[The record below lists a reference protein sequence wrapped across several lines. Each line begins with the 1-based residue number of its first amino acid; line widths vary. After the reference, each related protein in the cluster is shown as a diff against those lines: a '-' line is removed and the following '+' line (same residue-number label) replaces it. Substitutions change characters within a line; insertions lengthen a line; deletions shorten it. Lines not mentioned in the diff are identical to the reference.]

1 MWTPVILVLGVLLV
15 PASVR
20 TQERAPG
27 LYSGQDSIVSLNDT
41 SFHDTV
47 SGRQHAWLVEFY
59 ASWCGYCRNFA
70 PVFAEF
76 AGEVAAWGDVIRSDL
91 QAMFD
96 GVRKSPIYIAC
107 LCQMYH
113 LRIF

>member
-27 LYSGQDSIVSLNDT
+27 LYSSQDSIVSLNDT

-76 AGEVAAWGDVIRSDL
+76 AGEVAAWGDVIR
-91 QAMFD
+91 QTCK
-96 GVRKSPIYIAC
+96 RC
-107 LCQMYH
+107 LTVFRSRYYSVS
-113 LRIF
+113 LSKVADV

>member
-27 LYSGQDSIVSLNDT
+27 LYSGQDSVVSLNDT

-70 PVFAEF
+70 PVFAGF
-76 AGEVAAWGDVIRSDL
+76 AGEVAAWGDVIRADL

-96 GVRKSPIYIAC
+96 GVQESI
-107 LCQMYH
+107 L
-113 LRIF
+113 

>member
-1 MWTPVILVLGVLLV
+1 MWTPVILLLCVLLV

-76 AGEVAAWGDVIRSDL
+76 AGEVAAWGDVIRADL

-96 GVRKSPIYIAC
+96 GVQESI
-107 LCQMYH
+107 L
-113 LRIF
+113 